1 MTNTLGIVYFPAA
14 VALGAL
20 HALEPGHAKA
30 LTAAYLIGIKGTK
43 RDSVILGLS
52 VAATHSIVVI
62 GISAIALWI
71 GSEAFAGEATEWLER
86 GSGIVAI
93 AIGSW
98 MLWRRLAIK
107 AKAHDHEH
115 HHAPEPV
122 LVSGNFLK
130 GRVEII
136 DSPLGERM
144 RFLASHILSD
154 DELIVEIQRENNQV
168 ERLTLT
174 RSPEN
179 EMAYLSSAV
188 PGEPHEFS
196 ARIIAGNSNEEISF
210 SMKEPDG
217 HHDHHDDHSHLDDV
231 AHAQAHAATLP
242 SYVRNGE
249 KPSVGQIIGFGAAGG
264 MIPCPA
270 SITVMLLALSTGKT
284 GLGIFT
290 VFGFSLG
297 LALALVG
304 VGVLIVTGLSRLSNT
319 GRLSWISSKAPV
331 VSAALV
337 IVSGLFALLIAHKN

>member
-107 AKAHDHEH
+107 TKAHDHEH
-115 HHAPEPV
+115 HHHAPEPV
-122 LVSGNFLK
+122 LISGNSVK
-130 GRVEII
+130 GLLEIV
-136 DSPLGERM
+136 DTPLGERM
-144 RFLASHILSD
+144 RFKASQPLSD
-154 DELIVEIQRENNQV
+154 DELIVEIDREGDQV
-168 ERLTLT
+168 EPLTLM
-174 RSPEN
+174 RSPDN
-179 EMAYLSSAV
+179 ESVYLSSAV

-196 ARIIAGNSNEEISF
+196 ARIISRNSNDEISF
-210 SMKEPDG
+210 SMNEPNG
-217 HHDHHDDHSHLDDV
+217 HEHHHDHSHMDDV

-242 SYVRNGE
+242 SYVKNGE

-284 GLGIFT
+284 GLGVFT
-290 VFGFSLG
+290 VLGFSFV

-304 VGVLIVTGLSRLSNT
+304 VGVLIVTGLSKISNT
-319 GRLSWISSKAPV
+319 GRLSWISSKAPI

-337 IVSGLFALLIAHKN
+337 IVSGLFALLIAHKG